1 MSRNKVKLYNSNTA
15 TDSDVKSKLIDTNTP
30 DGKIINGEIAFVN
43 TEGYEAIYHLNS
55 DGTNLIQYLPINRI
69 TADKIKLNDYSI
81 SSGKNEDLSPTN
93 EDTISQAIGKLHKA
107 ILDDEKVIASAL
119 SKSNESCGFDE
130 NGNLNFSGTQIISDS
145 KTIVDALTSLDNN
158 ISDINSKMSGELIKL
173 NNYEISDKE
182 NEELEITSADT
193 INQAIGKLHKAI
205 LDDEMTISSALSKSN
220 ETCGFDENGNL
231 GFSGTN
237 YLDNAISIIDALKI
251 LDAKIKEIS
260 A

>member
-81 SSGKNEDLSPTN
+81 SSGKNADLSPTN

-107 ILDDEKVIASAL
+107 ILDDEKVIA
-119 SKSNESCGFDE
+119 
-130 NGNLNFSGTQIISDS
+130 
-145 KTIVDALTSLDNN
+145 
-158 ISDINSKMSGELIKL
+158 
-173 NNYEISDKE
+173 
-182 NEELEITSADT
+182 
-193 INQAIGKLHKAI
+193 
-205 LDDEMTISSALSKSN
+205 SALSKSN